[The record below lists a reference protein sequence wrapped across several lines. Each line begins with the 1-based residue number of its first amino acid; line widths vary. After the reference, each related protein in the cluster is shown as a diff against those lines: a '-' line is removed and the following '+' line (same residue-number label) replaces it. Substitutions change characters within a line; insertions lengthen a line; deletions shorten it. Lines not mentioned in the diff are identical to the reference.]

1 MQKQC
6 GIQELNLNQTMKY
19 LTERITSD
27 PDLCGGRPTIRGM
40 RITVQTVLEYL
51 AAGDSKEEIVAGYP
65 WLESEDIDAC
75 LDFAA
80 KMLGDFRFT
89 PILKAA

>member
-1 MQKQC
+1 
-6 GIQELNLNQTMKY
+6 MKY
-19 LTERITSD
+19 LTERITTD

-51 AAGDSKEEIVAGYP
+51 AAGDSKEEILAGYP
-65 WLESEDIDAC
+65 WLEPEDIDAC

-80 KMLGDFRFT
+80 KMLGDFRVT
-89 PILKAA
+89 LLPKAA

>member
-1 MQKQC
+1 VGVTLREQ
-6 GIQELNLNQTMKY
+6 NLTETMKY
-19 LTERITSD
+19 LTERIPSD

-65 WLESEDIDAC
+65 WLETGDIDAC
-75 LDFAA
+75 LDFAVRS
-80 KMLGDFRFT
+80 KVN
-89 PILKAA
+89 